1 MGGRLV
7 LQSVLILWLVQCVH
21 TGGYAAGVSGVPN
34 GHEAHFNGRGVGI
47 PMGTQNGYPHKG
59 HGGVAGMGHGGRTK
73 GNGRGQGGWPQGYGS
88 HAGATN
94 HHPLKGN
101 GYRAHAGAFAS
112 QGNKG
117 HGYGGPAA
125 GPQNGNK
132 GQMKGY
138 GPTTGALG
146 GVQPNG
152 YAHSGLASKGYGYGA
167 KAGLPKRA
175 GSNGPGGPER
185 KPVKGYGQPYYGAGA
200 GVGAAHGQGLPQP
213 ARNQANGMSI
223 SLSSSAYGTSGTL
236 PIGGYTGGYGSAGMS
251 LGRRYGS
258 VGIKGPKPGYGGAA
272 GGHNRQGAVPNGYGY
287 PNGGT
292 RYPVKPGY
300 GNGVK
305 PNGYGLNRGGY
316 APGVVPIGYGAKPTG
331 YGAGAGG
338 TKGYGPKPHGYGA
351 GGFGPQGHKAVGPA
365 TPGQGLGGSA
375 GIANQPA
382 KPPNSG
388 FGQIPYGKGPKIPGA
403 PKGQGDALPPP
414 EPTSGRLVMVTQDQY
429 QKLPSPVPQGKNYI
443 QPQVMPRHAPI
454 FPQGK
459 EPKFGPESSS
469 GSAHMKPLDKGL
481 KPYEAGPAGGRPVG
495 YVFGGDL
502 LTQKSPEAHDDAF
515 GVGVDGEGYA
525 AAGSKN
531 VIHPQ
536 QKPRVDLKVEQVQ
549 RLETEEATDRRMVKE
564 NGGGLPIS
572 KGQGAKSGKPDCG
585 PGGPNGQ
592 WMKIPRPAGAAGTN
606 TKGYGAGAGVP
617 NRFGIK
623 PGYANNG
630 YGGFGYPSA
639 GQQPIYRPE
648 ANLGGA
654 GYVKG
659 NAYPGNAG
667 PGEHSQAG
675 YPNGEVAGVQP
686 NYANLGHSVPT
697 SDAKS
702 GGGVQVPYNG
712 PPAGVDGSNQPEPQ
726 PVGLGPNGKQG
737 PVYGGM
743 EGLPYG
749 GQAGMGPEKANAKFG
764 IGGLQ
769 FGGNPQTLNNGG
781 GYGGIG
787 HLLGLGNNGHMA
799 GKYGYGRMPHDV
811 QPVGFAPQL
820 QSPGAG
826 QYGPAGLP
834 YQSGPLGFGPNVN
847 YGGGDAF
854 VGPQGHGGEGKPAG
868 KHDNLAHHQG
878 QPLQSASDGR
888 SGSPYDSQPAPAENT
903 NENMGYISG
912 TKLQPEVISLPAAP
926 SPLPLDSGFTPA
938 RADDLS
944 SDLTGAGGLAFNP
957 GAGRDPEQPD
967 DPEQMPRQLHIQ
979 QQLKLHFHPQGPK
992 NAKYDLNGFF
1002 GNSGY

>member
-34 GHEAHFNGRGVGI
+34 GHEAHFNGRGVGTPI
-47 PMGTQNGYPHKG
+47 GTQNGGYPHKG
-59 HGGVAGMGHGGRTK
+59 YGGVPGMGHGTRTK

-101 GYRAHAGAFAS
+101 GYRSHAGAFAG
-112 QGNKG
+112 QGNK
-117 HGYGGPAA
+117 GYGGPAA

-132 GQMKGY
+132 GY
-138 GPTTGALG
+138 APTTGALG

-167 KAGLPKRA
+167 KAGLPNRA
-175 GSNGPGGPER
+175 RNNGRGGPER
-185 KPVKGYGQPYYGAGA
+185 KPVKGYGQPYHGAGA
-200 GVGAAHGQGLPQP
+200 GVGASHGQGVPQP
-213 ARNQANGMSI
+213 ARNQAN
-223 SLSSSAYGTSGTL
+223 AYGSYGTL
-236 PIGGYTGGYGSAGMS
+236 PIGGYNGGYGSAGMS

-258 VGIKGPKPGYGGAA
+258 GGLKGPKP
-272 GGHNRQGAVPNGYGY
+272 GYGY

-316 APGVVPIGYGAKPTG
+316 VPGVVPIGYGAKPTG

-338 TKGYGPKPHGYGA
+338 TKGYGAKPHGYGA
-351 GGFGPQGHKAVGPA
+351 GGFGPQGHKGVGPA
-365 TPGQGLGGSA
+365 SPGQGLGGS

-382 KPPNSG
+382 KVPNSG
-388 FGQIPYGKGPKIPGA
+388 FGQMPYGKGPKIPGA
-403 PKGQGDALPPP
+403 PKGQGGLKGDVLTPQQPGPTLREGASPQRPIMEGDALPPP
-414 EPTSGRLVMVTQDQY
+414 EPTSGRLVLVTQDQY

-443 QPQVMPRHAPI
+443 QPQVTPGHAPV

-459 EPKFGPESSS
+459 EPKFGPESSP
-469 GSAHMKPLDKGL
+469 GSAHMRPLDKGL
-481 KPYEAGPAGGRPVG
+481 KPYEAGPAGGRPV
-495 YVFGGDL
+495 
-502 LTQKSPEAHDDAF
+502 
-515 GVGVDGEGYA
+515 
-525 AAGSKN
+525 
-531 VIHPQ
+531 
-536 QKPRVDLKVEQVQ
+536 
-549 RLETEEATDRRMVKE
+549 E
-564 NGGGLPIS
+564 NGGGPPIS
-572 KGQGAKSGKPDCG
+572 KGQGAKAGKPDCG

-592 WMKIPRPAGAAGTN
+592 WVKIPRPGAAGTN

-617 NRFGIK
+617 NRFGTK

-630 YGGFGYPSA
+630 YGGLGYPSA
-639 GQQPIYRPE
+639 GKVQQPIYRPE

-667 PGEHSQAG
+667 PGEHPQA
-675 YPNGEVAGVQP
+675 
-686 NYANLGHSVPT
+686 
-697 SDAKS
+697 
-702 GGGVQVPYNG
+702 GGGVQVLYNSA
-712 PPAGVDGSNQPEPQ
+712 PAGVDGSNQPEPQ

-749 GQAGMGPEKANAKFG
+749 GQAGMGPEKANAKYG

-769 FGGNPQTLNNGG
+769 FGGNPQTGNNGG
-781 GYGGIG
+781 YYGYGGIG

-799 GKYGYGRMPHDV
+799 GRYGYGRMPHDV

-820 QSPGAG
+820 PSPGAG

-847 YGGGDAF
+847 YGGGGDGF

-888 SGSPYDSQPAPAENT
+888 SGSPYDLRSAPAENT
-903 NENMGYISG
+903 NENVGYISG

-926 SPLPLDSGFTPA
+926 TPLPLDSGSFTPG

-944 SDLTGAGGLAFNP
+944 SDLARTGGLAFNP
-957 GAGRDPEQPD
+957 DADTQAAGRGPEQPD

-979 QQLKLHFHPQGPK
+979 QQLKLHFHPQGAK
-992 NAKYDLNGFF
+992 NSKYDLNGFF